1 MEVAGSVVQQE
12 RPETVSSTPGRAHSR
27 LAKRPKRQAR
37 IQCVRW
43 GPVGICSILCR
54 TRIRTQFVRQE
65 GDFSMNRL
73 QLTALGFSMLLISLS
88 CASSS
93 GNGGDDGSTKL
104 RKNVLVQ
111 INELHV
117 RPEVV
122 RVPADGNRVSWTNWT
137 GSIAAISFPASVAK
151 AFTCSEI
158 RPDFVLNGPR
168 VESIYA
174 LGSNEDLTTP
184 CPLKPGTYTYQ
195 VGLYDTPGN
204 RYNPRVTFSGTIEVV
219 E

>member
-1 MEVAGSVVQQE
+1 
-12 RPETVSSTPGRAHSR
+12 
-27 LAKRPKRQAR
+27 
-37 IQCVRW
+37 
-43 GPVGICSILCR
+43 
-54 TRIRTQFVRQE
+54 
-65 GDFSMNRL
+65 MNRL
-73 QLTALGFSMLLISLS
+73 KLTVLGLSLLLVSLA
-88 CASSS
+88 CAGSS
-93 GNGGDDGSTKL
+93 GNGGGDGETKL
-104 RKNVLVQ
+104 RKTALVQ

-122 RVPADGNRVSWTNWT
+122 RVPAGDNRVSWTNWSS
-137 GSIAAISFPASVAK
+137 SIATISFPASVAK

-184 CPLKPGTYTYQ
+184 CPLKPGTYTYE
-195 VGLYDTPGN
+195 VGLFDTPGN
-204 RYNPRVTFSGTIEVV
+204 RDNPRVTFSGTIEVV